1 MSNLLLAYNNRA
13 DGAALTAGDWS
24 ASLPRDNV
32 KDGDIS
38 LVARTANAAR
48 ASTRFRADLGA
59 SYTLQA
65 LALVN
70 HNFSTAATWRVRLG
84 TAPLDLDFGIEAL
97 DERLTFSGG
106 AGGTRV
112 NSAGTLVAATCPRI
126 DYDPVT
132 LACKGLLIEEQR
144 TNIATL
150 STAPASW
157 TQAGVSQD
165 GTVTAPDG
173 TSVPIWLASGVA
185 EIHRLTR
192 SGLAG
197 GAAGNTLHAAG
208 VYVHLPAGHDVSRL
222 WLRARSGSN
231 GNTVQFNV
239 TGEGESAVI
248 TFAASG
254 PFGAVPPAA
263 LTASDC
269 FITNA
274 GGGWWRIGF
283 VGYTSGDASVATTI
297 DAGFSDTTAE
307 TSVGTA
313 NTRAAFWQFDLTQ
326 GSFITSPIFT
336 GAAALTRTVDVAR
349 ISGAVFTG
357 FYSQT
362 EGTAYAE
369 YSVARDS
376 TASIF
381 PCAVSLSDGTANN
394 RMIMYTGPAAGDGTY
409 ASSVVGGATQ
419 ASLSVIPSMVY
430 GSFTKTAWAY
440 KANDFGYCAAGSAVS
455 TDTSGTVPT
464 VSQLDIGAREN
475 GGSVVNGHIKRLT
488 YWPTRLT
495 NAQLQSITTSGP
507 DALGFN
513 SGFVNVKQLTFHG
526 DTPSDWGAQ
535 YAAIAALP
543 AAISARYAT
552 VEIDD
557 TANAAGHLDI
567 GRLFVG
573 GGLQPAYNAS
583 YGGFADERED
593 LSTVVAN
600 PNGKRFGTARRRPRG
615 VRFALQYTSQAEA
628 DRIHEMQAAVG
639 TLDEVLYVPDPA
651 DAAHSQRYGFLGH
664 LRQLSPIE
672 YPFVLKRSIGFEIG
686 EKL

>member
-13 DGAALTAGDWS
+13 DAATLAAGSWS
-24 ASLPRDNV
+24 ATLSRDNV

-48 ASTRFRADLGA
+48 ANTRFRADLGA
-59 SYTLQA
+59 NYVLQA

-70 HNFSTAATWRVRLG
+70 HNLSAAATWRVRLG
-84 TAPLDLDFGIEAL
+84 TAPLDLDFTQEVM
-97 DERLTFSGG
+97 DERITFSGG
-106 AGGTRV
+106 VNGTRV
-112 NSAGTLVAATCPRI
+112 NSAGVIVAATCPRV

-132 LACKGLLIEEQR
+132 HACLGLRVEAAS
-144 TNIATL
+144 TNKCTNFNANPVDLTNVGFVNATNGLATL
-150 STAPASW
+150 AVVDDAAELAAAGLSVICSSGKVFKLDNSLGNSLASALPAGGPGN
-157 TQAGVSQD
+157 TNTHTVSAWMR
-165 GTVTAPDG
+165 GTG
-173 TSVPIWLASGVA
+173 TGSVRFSGSVPPSEAFPATYERRTRTATPPTTSSNLVVSVAAGSVVYFILNQLEELAFATTPIVVAGAAVTRTADSVLISGVA
-185 EIHRLTR
+185 
-192 SGLAG
+192 
-197 GAAGNTLHAAG
+197 
-208 VYVHLPAGHDVSRL
+208 
-222 WLRARSGSN
+222 
-231 GNTVQFNV
+231 F
-239 TGEGESAVI
+239 
-248 TFAASG
+248 
-254 PFGAVPPAA
+254 
-263 LTASDC
+263 TA
-269 FITNA
+269 
-274 GGGWWRIGF
+274 
-283 VGYTSGDASVATTI
+283 
-297 DAGFSDTTAE
+297 
-307 TSVGTA
+307 
-313 NTRAAFWQFDLTQ
+313 
-326 GSFITSPIFT
+326 
-336 GAAALTRTVDVAR
+336 
-349 ISGAVFTG
+349 

-362 EGTAYAE
+362 EGTVYVE
-369 YSVARDS
+369 HSVARDS
-376 TASIF
+376 ADAIF
-381 PCAVSLSDGTANN
+381 PSAMAISDGTANN
-394 RMIMYTGPAAGDGTY
+394 RLTMYTATSNDGTW
-409 ASSVVGGATQ
+409 ASSVVGGVTQ
-419 ASLSVIPSMVY
+419 ASIGTWPTMIY
-430 GSFTKTAWAY
+430 GAFTKAAFTY
-440 KANDFGYCAAGSAVS
+440 KVDDLALCIAGGTVQ
-455 TDTSGTVPT
+455 TDTSALVPT
-464 VSQLDIGAREN
+464 VSQLEIGSR
-475 GGSVVNGHIKRLT
+475 GVGSNMLNGHIKRLT

-513 SGFVNVKQLTFHG
+513 SGFIPVKQLTFHG

-583 YGGFADERED
+583 YAGFADERED

-615 VRFALQYTSQAEA
+615 VRFSLQYTSQAEA

-672 YPFVLKRSIGFEIG
+672 YPFVLKRSIAFELG

>member
-84 TAPLDLDFGIEAL
+84 TAPVDLDFAQETM
-97 DERLTFSGG
+97 DERITFSGG
-106 AGGTRV
+106 ANGTRV
-112 NSAGTLVAATCPRI
+112 NSAGLIVAAACPRI
-126 DYDPVT
+126 GYDPIT
-132 LACKGLLIEEQR
+132 HACLGLLVEEQR
-144 TNIATL
+144 TNLLTY
-150 STAPASW
+150 SEDF
-157 TQAGVSQD
+157 TQAAWTKGGAGISGTTTSPTGAATANILVEDGSAATHQIYRTQAVTAGSAIPLSLFVKPSSGNRWVRLQASSD
-165 GTVTAPDG
+165 AGANGFRWLFNPSTGQSAMAAVAFGTGTVGLPTIEALPNGWYRISITGTVDAAATSAALNYLLQDQGSAYNGAYTGDG
-173 TSVPIWLASGVA
+173 ASGLYLFGAQA
-185 EIHRLTR
+185 EQGTFPTSYIPTTSAAVTR
-192 SGLAG
+192 TADSPIMSGT
-197 GAAGNTLHAAG
+197 NFSDW
-208 VYVHLPAGHDVSRL
+208 YRQD
-222 WLRARSGSN
+222 
-231 GNTVQFNV
+231 
-239 TGEGESAVI
+239 EG
-248 TFAASG
+248 TFAASWSTVC
-254 PFGAVPPAA
+254 GASAGASSTRVFA
-263 LTASDC
+263 LSNG
-269 FITNA
+269 TNNE
-274 GGGWWRIGF
+274 RLIG
-283 VGYTSGDASVATTI
+283 YALSTTI
-297 DAGFSDTTAE
+297 ISGGTGVGATSTAGMGAYLD
-307 TSVGTA
+307 
-313 NTRAAFWQFDLTQ
+313 
-326 GSFITSPIFT
+326 PT
-336 GAAALTRTVDVAR
+336 GAIA
-349 ISGAVFTG
+349 
-357 FYSQT
+357 
-362 EGTAYAE
+362 
-369 YSVARDS
+369 
-376 TASIF
+376 
-381 PCAVSLSDGTANN
+381 
-394 RMIMYTGPAAGDGTY
+394 
-409 ASSVVGGATQ
+409 
-419 ASLSVIPSMVY
+419 
-430 GSFTKTAWAY
+430 AWAY
-440 KANDFGYCAAGSAVS
+440 KLNEGGFSKNGVVAA
-455 TDTSGTVPT
+455 TDTSFTLPVGLNQIALGNNSP
-464 VSQLDIGAREN
+464 IGPGATL
-475 GGSVVNGHIKRLT
+475 NGHIKRLV

-495 NAQLQSITTSGP
+495 NAQLQSITTNGP

-513 SGFVNVKQLTFHG
+513 SGFIPVKQLTFHG

-583 YGGFADERED
+583 YAGFADEREE

-628 DRIHEMQAAVG
+628 DRIHEMQAEVG